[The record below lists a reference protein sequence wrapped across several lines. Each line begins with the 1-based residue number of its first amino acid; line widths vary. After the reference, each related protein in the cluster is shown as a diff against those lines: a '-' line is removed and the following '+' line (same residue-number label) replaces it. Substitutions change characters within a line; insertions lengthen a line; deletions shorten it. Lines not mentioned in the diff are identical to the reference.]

1 MPSSPSASALAPE
14 RIAARLGSRSIVLI
28 GMPGAGKTSIGRR
41 LAARLELPFVDADHE
56 IEAAA
61 GMAIPDIF
69 EVHGEAA
76 FRDGERRVIKRL
88 LGQGPQILATGGGAF
103 MAEDTRAAI
112 AAMGISVWLKADHET
127 LMERVRRRTNRPLLA
142 GEDPEGVM
150 RRLLEQREPVFALAD
165 LTVTSYNVAH
175 DTIVASLLQALDGY
189 LSHETPPPSTET
201 PS

>member
-1 MPSSPSASALAPE
+1 
-14 RIAARLGSRSIVLI
+14 
-28 GMPGAGKTSIGRR
+28 MPGAGKTSIGRR

-69 EVHGEAA
+69 EVHGETA

-88 LGQGPQILATGGGAF
+88 LDQGPQVLATGGGAF

-112 AAMGISVWLKADHET
+112 AQSGLSVWLKADHAT
-127 LMERVRRRTNRPLLA
+127 LMERVRRRSNRPLLA
-142 GEDPEGVM
+142 GDDPEGVM
-150 RRLLEQREPVFALAD
+150 QRLLEQREPVFAMAD
-165 LTVTSYNVAH
+165 LTVTSYNVSH
-175 DTIVASLLQALDGY
+175 DTIVGSILQALDGR
-189 LSHETPPPSTET
+189 LAGEDPSSPSTET